1 MTPMEISEAWW
12 HLFILTGSIEAYL
25 LYRNSLNGDGFAPAP
40 DQLVAVS
47 DQPGISDR

>member
-25 LYRNSLNGDGFAPAP
+25 LYHDSLQGGGFAPVE
-40 DQLVAVS
+40 LVNVN
-47 DQPGISDR
+47 DQPGINDE